1 MDLNELS
8 ERLEW
13 VRSRHA
19 KIRPGDGDGDG
30 DELRNPRFMWQEAAD
45 TLGATVEELQV
56 AEEELRQ
63 QAEELEQSRAVIDEQ
78 RRRYRDLFDFAPAA
92 YLVTDPAGIIREAN
106 RATGHLL
113 NVEPRFLTGKPV
125 ANFIAIEDRPSFRQ
139 AVARLDRTGPSQEWG
154 YRLVPRLE
162 GPFEATLQVAVSR
175 DWTGAVEALLW
186 SVRRDAR
193 PARHSDAEQE
203 PEAERPAIQDDRRLR
218 ALLDGLAAVVWEA
231 DAATGAYRFVGRGI
245 EPLLGFTAE
254 RWMAEPG
261 LWAERLHADDRIVAA
276 AWRAR
281 CFAGAEAGE
290 FEYRLLNADDR
301 IVWVRESIAVGRD
314 DASQARVLR
323 GFLWDIGRR
332 KKAER
337 RLYTARHELA
347 DRLADVAYLDE
358 LTDRL
363 FVPVEP
369 AGVAAEILGAVTAT
383 VGAEMGVVR
392 LHDAERGELETV
404 ASAGLGP
411 EWLAHSGRLRVGEDA
426 CGLAVASG
434 GPVVVEDL
442 EAGPDERSRESAS
455 AGGYRAAFSVPML
468 GRDGGLVGTV
478 AAFFPAPHRPAARQV
493 GVVER
498 YARRAADALVQARR
512 HHELLELE
520 RRKDEAL
527 AMLAHEL
534 RTPLAA
540 ISNSAHLLRPGV
552 VDQTG
557 LDEARE
563 ALFRHART
571 MARLVED
578 LLDASR
584 VARGALAMRP
594 ERVAAADVLARAV
607 EDVRPQV
614 EAKRHDLAVSLPPE
628 PILLEADPTRLEQV
642 LVNLLGN
649 AAKFTPEGGQITLM
663 ARLEGSE
670 LVVRVADS
678 GVGLTPGDRSRIFE
692 LFAQAE
698 SSADHRH
705 GGLGIGLAL
714 VKSLVELHGGSV
726 SVASDGP
733 GQGSEFVVRLPV
745 APGQPAAAREDRAI
759 NGMSSAMPARRLLV
773 VDDEPDSARALARL
787 LRFWG
792 HEVGVAHDGRS
803 ALDEA
808 QRTRPEVVFL
818 DIGLPGAD
826 AFELARRL
834 CEFAGERLRIVAL
847 TGHARDEDRRRTEA
861 AGFAGH
867 LVKPVDPAE
876 LGRLLAVIPG
886 RPVGSA
892 PPADRGRYLRH

>member
-1 MDLNELS
+1 MNLDELS

-19 KIRPGDGDGDG
+19 KIQPGLA
-30 DELRNPRFMWQEAAD
+30 DESRNPRFMWEEAAE
-45 TLGATVEELQV
+45 TLAATVEELQV

-106 RATGHLL
+106 RAAGHLL
-113 NVEPRFLTGKPV
+113 NVEPRYLTGKPM
-125 ANFIAIEDRPSFRQ
+125 ANFVAMEDRPSFRQ
-139 AVARLDRTGPSQEWG
+139 SVSRLDRAEPSHEWR

-162 GPFEATLQVAVSR
+162 GPFDATLQVAASR
-175 DWTGAVEALLW
+175 DWTGQVEALLW
-186 SVRRDAR
+186 AIRRDAWAAR
-193 PARHSDAEQE
+193 LGGDGAPARQAEGSGSDETRA
-203 PEAERPAIQDDRRLR
+203 LR

-231 DAATGAYRFVGRGI
+231 DAETGAYRFVGRGI
-245 EPLLGFTAE
+245 EDLLGFPAE

-261 LWAERLHADDRIVAA
+261 LWAERLHADDRIVAS
-276 AWRAR
+276 AWRGR
-281 CFAGAEAGE
+281 CFAEAEPGE
-290 FEYRLLNADDR
+290 FEYRLMSADGR
-301 IVWVRESIAVGRD
+301 VVWVREAIAVGRD
-314 DASQARVLR
+314 EATEARVLR

-347 DRLADVAYLDE
+347 ERLADAAYLDE
-358 LTDRL
+358 LTGRL
-363 FVPVEP
+363 SGPPEP
-369 AGVAAEILGAVTAT
+369 AGVAEEILGAVISTL
-383 VGAEMGVVR
+383 GAEMGVVR
-392 LHDAERGELETV
+392 LRDPDRGELETI
-404 ASAGLGP
+404 ASVGLGP
-411 EWLAHSGRLRVGEDA
+411 EWLAQFGRLRVGEDA

-434 GPVVVEDL
+434 GPVVVEDI
-442 EAGPDERSRESAS
+442 EAGPDERSRESAR
-455 AGGYRAAFSVPML
+455 AGGYRAAFSVPLL
-468 GRDGGLVGTV
+468 GRDGGLIGTV
-478 AAFFPAPHRPAARQV
+478 AAFFPAPHRSAPRQV

-498 YARRAADALVQARR
+498 YARRAADALAQARR

-540 ISNSAHLLRPGV
+540 IHNSAQVLRPGAI
-552 VDQTG
+552 DKAG

-563 ALFRHART
+563 VLVRHARA
-571 MARLVED
+571 MARMVED

-584 VARGALAMRP
+584 VARGSLALRP
-594 ERVAAADVLARAV
+594 ERVAAAEVVARAV

-614 EAKRHDLAVSLPPE
+614 EAKRHDLAVSIPSE

-642 LVNLLGN
+642 LVNLLAN

-663 ARLEGSE
+663 ARLEGGE

-678 GVGLTPGDRSRIFE
+678 GVGLKAEDRARIFD
-692 LFAQAE
+692 LFAQAGAA
-698 SSADHRH
+698 ADRRH

-714 VKSLVELHGGSV
+714 VKSLVEMHGGSV

-745 APGQPAAAREDRAI
+745 ASGQPATAREVRAI
-759 NGMSSAMPARRLLV
+759 NGKPSAMSARRLLV

-792 HEVGVAHDGRS
+792 HEVEVAHDVRS
-803 ALDEA
+803 ALEGA
-808 QRTRPEVVFL
+808 RRTRPEVVFL
-818 DIGLPGAD
+818 DLSMPGAD
-826 AFELARRL
+826 GFEVARRL
-834 CEFAGERLRIVAL
+834 REFAGEGLRLVAL

-867 LVKPVDPAE
+867 LVKPVDPSE
-876 LGRLLAVIPG
+876 LVRLLGIEAT
-886 RPVGSA
+886 
-892 PPADRGRYLRH
+892 